1 MLTLTT
7 NVFKNWTV
15 PKGEELHQVPAGA
28 LPRSRALLP
37 ETSFSEAQLT
47 WMALTELRKFPC
59 QKEKFSRERF
69 SHTQGN
75 SEAFEAPPKALPV
88 TLRDEKPSPHDAP
101 PHRSRTGTLRARAL
115 SSGTPGNSSARPD
128 AASLQGGFSREG
140 GSLSTGSSTSRA
152 EWGTPHALPP
162 LVTGTGRGGSRAF
175 RTAPAA
181 GQHWRRPGRRTKP
194 PGKGEEHGA
203 GATKRRG
210 LPQPALASHGPP
222 PGKPSLLPALL
233 PPAVPVRRPRTSSG
247 IAAPCMLRA
256 AGAPRGRLAWAV
268 PLPRPRRGGNSN
280 PAPRPQRHGLEP
292 PGRDFEQ
299 EGGVSH
305 RGSGASPARRAP
317 PPRAARARHPYVYS
331 RCWVSPVATPPQRGI
346 TVHVTCAGSRVA
358 CGRRADLPPSCQNQA
373 WRLAVAVR
381 SSPPRGTQEAD
392 YWMRG
397 PEVALWLVYWLSRAS
412 WGEGGFPPPLQTGMG
427 GSPKWVGWCLWLGGR
442 AVKIAYRYF

>member
-1 MLTLTT
+1 M
-7 NVFKNWTV
+7 
-15 PKGEELHQVPAGA
+15 
-28 LPRSRALLP
+28 
-37 ETSFSEAQLT
+37 
-47 WMALTELRKFPC
+47 
-59 QKEKFSRERF
+59 
-69 SHTQGN
+69 
-75 SEAFEAPPKALPV
+75 
-88 TLRDEKPSPHDAP
+88 
-101 PHRSRTGTLRARAL
+101 
-115 SSGTPGNSSARPD
+115 
-128 AASLQGGFSREG
+128 
-140 GSLSTGSSTSRA
+140 
-152 EWGTPHALPP
+152 
-162 LVTGTGRGGSRAF
+162 TGTGQGGSRAF

-305 RGSGASPARRAP
+305 QGSGASPTRRAP
-317 PPRAARARHPYVYS
+317 PPRAARAPPPSLCLQLLLGVPRSNAPATRDHRPRDLCRKSCCV
-331 RCWVSPVATPPQRGI
+331 RSP
-346 TVHVTCAGSRVA
+346 CGSP
-358 CGRRADLPPSCQNQA
+358 PPSCQNQA

-397 PEVALWLVYWLSRAS
+397 PEVAL
-412 WGEGGFPPPLQTGMG
+412 
-427 GSPKWVGWCLWLGGR
+427 
-442 AVKIAYRYF
+442 